1 MSTTSSLSRS
11 QLRLMAQAQAA
22 PERTV
27 EAAARVLTAA
37 NEHRSLAP
45 FISHVLNLLVDVT
58 DSLEES
64 PAKSGS
70 PDHAALGR
78 LLEHP
83 DLLSGLWSVDP
94 LAPAR
99 LRGLA
104 VQRRLLA
111 LEGGSVSSQ
120 QMATLLGISRQAV
133 DKRRKRGTLIGLD
146 LGRRGYAYP
155 VWQANLPGL
164 SEVLARLGELSPW
177 GQLGFFLATNAWLD
191 NRSPLAALRAG
202 DLDAV
207 LRAADLFGDHV
218 AA

>member
-1 MSTTSSLSRS
+1 MSATSSLSRS
-11 QLRLMAQAQAA
+11 QLQLVDLAQAA

-45 FISHVLNLLVDVT
+45 FISHMLNLLVDVT
-58 DSLEES
+58 DSMEEA
-64 PAKSGS
+64 PALSGGV
-70 PDHAALGR
+70 DRVALGR

-83 DLLSGLWSVDP
+83 DLLSGLRVVDP

-104 VQRRLLA
+104 VKRQLLDM
-111 LEGGSVSSQ
+111 EGGAVSSQ

-133 DKRRKRGTLIGLD
+133 DKRRKRGTIIGLD

-155 VWQANLPGL
+155 VWQVDLPGL
-164 SEVLARLGELSPW
+164 AEVLATLDDVSPW
-177 GQLGFFLATNAWLD
+177 AQAGFFLAPNAWLAD
-191 NRSPLAALRAG
+191 RTPLAALRAG
-202 DLDAV
+202 EKDAV
-207 LRAADLFGDHV
+207 LRAASLYGEHV

>member
-1 MSTTSSLSRS
+1 MDL
-11 QLRLMAQAQAA
+11 AQAA

-27 EAAARVLTAA
+27 VAAARVLTAA

-58 DSLEES
+58 DGMEEI
-64 PAKSGS
+64 PATSGNA
-70 PDHAALGR
+70 DHVALGR

-83 DLLSGLWSVDP
+83 DLLSGLRSADP

-104 VQRRLLA
+104 VKRRLLDM
-111 LEGGSVSSQ
+111 EGGSVSSQ

-133 DKRRKRGTLIGLD
+133 DKRRKRGTIIGLD

-155 VWQANLPGL
+155 VWQAELPGL
-164 SEVLARLGELSPW
+164 SEVLATLDELGPW
-177 GQLGFFLATNAWLD
+177 AQAGFFLAPNAWLAD
-191 NRSPLAALRAG
+191 RTPLAALRAG
-202 DLDAV
+202 EKDAV
-207 LRAADLFGDHV
+207 LRAASLYGEHV